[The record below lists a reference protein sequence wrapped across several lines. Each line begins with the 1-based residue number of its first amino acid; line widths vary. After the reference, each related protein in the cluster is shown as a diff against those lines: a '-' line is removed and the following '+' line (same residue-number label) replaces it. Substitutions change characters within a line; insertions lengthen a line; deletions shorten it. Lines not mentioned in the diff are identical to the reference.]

1 MGENSLTTRRS
12 MKKIEKLAEEYV
24 LKARAYYNDDEMRAQ
39 ATCYT
44 DGIRRGIELAC
55 SRALLHLSSP
65 RSRDRWI
72 SSPELEY

>member
-1 MGENSLTTRRS
+1 

-44 DGIRRGIELAC
+44 DGIRRGIEMCRELC
-55 SRALLHLSSP
+55 PSSP
-65 RSRDRWI
+65 ADPSCRRSQIDMLI
-72 SSPELEY
+72 KELEQNEQP